1 MNNFD
6 ISKIELEEEV
16 RIVFMGTPE
25 FSVPIL
31 EALIENYNVIAVVTQ
46 PDRISNNKVLEP
58 AIKKIAESHNIKVL
72 QPVKI
77 RREYQEI
84 LDLNPDMIITCAY
97 GQIIPKELLD
107 FPRYGAINIHAS
119 LLPKLRGGAPLHH
132 AIIDGLDK
140 TGVTIMYM
148 DEAMDTGDIISTISY
163 DIKSSDTTE
172 DIHDTLRKLG
182 AKLLIDTLP
191 SIVLG
196 TNRRIKQNETEAT
209 YGYNITREEEH
220 IDFNKSGILIDRLV
234 RGLYSWPLANT
245 IIGDTEYKI
254 VAGYFVKGKG
264 NPGMISDISKKVLG
278 IGCLDGTY
286 YVTKI
291 KPAGKKIMDIKDF
304 LNGIDI
310 EEFKSRSIK

>member
-1 MNNFD
+1 
-6 ISKIELEEEV
+6 
-16 RIVFMGTPE
+16 MGTPD
-25 FSVPIL
+25 FAVPIL
-31 EALIENYNVIAVVTQ
+31 ETLIQNTNVVLVVSQ
-46 PDRISNNKVLEP
+46 PDKKVGRKQILTKTPIHEVADKYGISVFQPEKIKNDYERILE
-58 AIKKIAESHNIKVL
+58 
-72 QPVKI
+72 VK
-77 RREYQEI
+77 
-84 LDLNPDMIITCAY
+84 PDIIITCAY
-97 GQIIPKELLD
+97 GQIIPKVLLD
-107 FPRYGAINIHAS
+107 LPRLGCINVHAS

-172 DIHDTLRKLG
+172 DIHDTLRELG

-191 SIVLG
+191 SIVTG

-220 IDFNKSGILIDRLV
+220 IDFNKRGILIDRLV

>member
-1 MNNFD
+1 
-6 ISKIELEEEV
+6 
-16 RIVFMGTPE
+16 MGTPD
-25 FSVPIL
+25 FAVPIL
-31 EALIENYNVIAVVTQ
+31 ETLIQNTNVVLVVSQ
-46 PDRISNNKVLEP
+46 PDKKVGRKQILTKTPIHEVADKYGISVF
-58 AIKKIAESHNIKVL
+58 
-72 QPVKI
+72 QPEKI
-77 RREYQEI
+77 RNDYERI
-84 LDLNPDMIITCAY
+84 LEVKPDIIITCAY
-97 GQIIPKELLD
+97 GQIIPKVLLD
-107 FPRYGAINIHAS
+107 LPRLGCINGHAS
-119 LLPKLRGGAPLHH
+119 LLPKLRGRAPLHH

-140 TGVTIMYM
+140 TGITIMYM

-172 DIHDTLRKLG
+172 DIHDTLRELG

-191 SIVLG
+191 SIVTG
-196 TNRRIKQNETEAT
+196 TNRRIQQNETEAT

-220 IDFNKSGILIDRLV
+220 IDFNKRGILIDRLV

-278 IGCLDGTY
+278 IGCIDGTY

>member
-1 MNNFD
+1 MSQPDKRVGRKQIVTKTPIQEVADKYGIPVFQPE
-6 ISKIELEEEV
+6 KIKNDYE
-16 RIVFMGTPE
+16 R
-25 FSVPIL
+25 IL
-31 EALIENYNVIAVVTQ
+31 EVK
-46 PDRISNNKVLEP
+46 PDI
-58 AIKKIAESHNIKVL
+58 
-72 QPVKI
+72 
-77 RREYQEI
+77 
-84 LDLNPDMIITCAY
+84 IITCAY
-97 GQIIPKELLD
+97 GQIIPKVLLD
-107 FPRYGAINIHAS
+107 LPRLGCINVHAS

-172 DIHDTLRKLG
+172 DIHDTLRELG

>member
-1 MNNFD
+1 
-6 ISKIELEEEV
+6 
-16 RIVFMGTPE
+16 MGTPD
-25 FSVPIL
+25 FAVTIL
-31 EALIENYNVIAVVTQ
+31 ETLIQNTNVVLVVSQ
-46 PDRISNNKVLEP
+46 PDKKVGRKQILTKTPIHEVADKYGISVFQPEKIKNDYERILE
-58 AIKKIAESHNIKVL
+58 
-72 QPVKI
+72 VK
-77 RREYQEI
+77 
-84 LDLNPDMIITCAY
+84 PDIIITCAY
-97 GQIIPKELLD
+97 GQIIPKVLLD
-107 FPRYGAINIHAS
+107 LPRLGCINVHAS

-163 DIKSSDTTE
+163 DIKSSDTIE

-220 IDFNKSGILIDRLV
+220 IDFNMSGILIDRLV

>member
-1 MNNFD
+1 
-6 ISKIELEEEV
+6 
-16 RIVFMGTPE
+16 MGTPD
-25 FSVPIL
+25 FAVPIL
-31 EALIENYNVIAVVTQ
+31 ETLIQNTNVVLVVSQ
-46 PDRISNNKVLEP
+46 PDKKVGRKQILTKTPIHEVADKYGIPVFQPEKIKNDYERILE
-58 AIKKIAESHNIKVL
+58 
-72 QPVKI
+72 VK
-77 RREYQEI
+77 
-84 LDLNPDMIITCAY
+84 PDIIITCAY
-97 GQIIPKELLD
+97 GQIIPKVLLD
-107 FPRYGAINIHAS
+107 LPRLGCINVHAS

-191 SIVLG
+191 SIILG
-196 TNRRIKQNETEAT
+196 TNRRIKQNEMEAT

-220 IDFNKSGILIDRLV
+220 IDFNKRGILIDRLV

-254 VAGYFVKGKG
+254 VAGYFIKGKG

>member
-1 MNNFD
+1 
-6 ISKIELEEEV
+6 
-16 RIVFMGTPE
+16 MGTPD
-25 FSVPIL
+25 FAVPIL
-31 EALIENYNVIAVVTQ
+31 ETLIQNTNVVLVVSQ
-46 PDRISNNKVLEP
+46 PDKKVGRKQILTKTPIHEVADKYGIPVFQPEKIKNDYERILE
-58 AIKKIAESHNIKVL
+58 
-72 QPVKI
+72 VK
-77 RREYQEI
+77 
-84 LDLNPDMIITCAY
+84 PDIIITCAY
-97 GQIIPKELLD
+97 GQIIPKVLLEL
-107 FPRYGAINIHAS
+107 PRLGCINVHAS

-132 AIIDGLDK
+132 AIMDGLDK

-172 DIHDTLRKLG
+172 DIHDTLRELG

-196 TNRRIKQNETEAT
+196 TNRRIKQNESEAT

>member
-1 MNNFD
+1 
-6 ISKIELEEEV
+6 
-16 RIVFMGTPE
+16 MGTPD
-25 FSVPIL
+25 FAVPIL
-31 EALIENYNVIAVVTQ
+31 ETLIQNTNVVLVVSQ
-46 PDRISNNKVLEP
+46 PDKKVGRKQILTKTPIHEVADKYGIPVFQPEKIKNDYERILE
-58 AIKKIAESHNIKVL
+58 
-72 QPVKI
+72 VK
-77 RREYQEI
+77 
-84 LDLNPDMIITCAY
+84 PDIIITCAY
-97 GQIIPKELLD
+97 GQIIPKVLLEL
-107 FPRYGAINIHAS
+107 PRLGCINVHAS

-196 TNRRIKQNETEAT
+196 TNRRIKQSEMEAT

>member
-1 MNNFD
+1 
-6 ISKIELEEEV
+6 
-16 RIVFMGTPE
+16 MGTPD
-25 FSVPIL
+25 FAVTIL
-31 EALIENYNVIAVVTQ
+31 ETLIQNTNVVLVVSQ
-46 PDRISNNKVLEP
+46 PDKKVGRKQILTKTPIHEVADKYDIPVFQPEKIKNDYERILE
-58 AIKKIAESHNIKVL
+58 
-72 QPVKI
+72 VK
-77 RREYQEI
+77 
-84 LDLNPDMIITCAY
+84 PDIIITCAY
-97 GQIIPKELLD
+97 GQIIHKVLLD
-107 FPRYGAINIHAS
+107 LPRLGCINVHAS

-172 DIHDTLRKLG
+172 DIHDTLRELG

-196 TNRRIKQNETEAT
+196 TNRRIKQNKTEAT

>member
-1 MNNFD
+1 
-6 ISKIELEEEV
+6 
-16 RIVFMGTPE
+16 MGTPD
-25 FSVPIL
+25 FAVPIL
-31 EALIENYNVIAVVTQ
+31 ETLIQNTNVVLVVSQ
-46 PDRISNNKVLEP
+46 PDKKVGRKQILTKTPIHEIADKYGIPVFQPEKIKNDYERILE
-58 AIKKIAESHNIKVL
+58 
-72 QPVKI
+72 VK
-77 RREYQEI
+77 
-84 LDLNPDMIITCAY
+84 PDIIITCAY
-97 GQIIPKELLD
+97 GQIIPKVLLD
-107 FPRYGAINIHAS
+107 LPRLGCINVHAS

-196 TNRRIKQNETEAT
+196 TNRRIKQSEMEAT

>member
-1 MNNFD
+1 
-6 ISKIELEEEV
+6 
-16 RIVFMGTPE
+16 MGTPD
-25 FSVPIL
+25 FAVPIL
-31 EALIENYNVIAVVTQ
+31 ETLIQNTNVVLVVSQ
-46 PDRISNNKVLEP
+46 PDKKVGRKQILTKTPIHEIADKYGIPVFQPEKIKNDYERILE
-58 AIKKIAESHNIKVL
+58 
-72 QPVKI
+72 VK
-77 RREYQEI
+77 
-84 LDLNPDMIITCAY
+84 PDIIITCAY
-97 GQIIPKELLD
+97 GQIIPKVLLD
-107 FPRYGAINIHAS
+107 LPRLGCINVHAS

-220 IDFNKSGILIDRLV
+220 IDFNKRGILIDRLV

>member
-1 MNNFD
+1 
-6 ISKIELEEEV
+6 
-16 RIVFMGTPE
+16 MGTPD
-25 FSVPIL
+25 FAVQIL
-31 EALIENYNVIAVVTQ
+31 ETLIQNTNVVLVVSQ
-46 PDRISNNKVLEP
+46 PDKKVGRKQILTKTPIHEVADKYGIPVFQPEKIKNDYERILE
-58 AIKKIAESHNIKVL
+58 
-72 QPVKI
+72 VK
-77 RREYQEI
+77 
-84 LDLNPDMIITCAY
+84 PDIIITCAY
-97 GQIIPKELLD
+97 GQIIPKVLLD
-107 FPRYGAINIHAS
+107 LPRLGCINVHAS

-172 DIHDTLRKLG
+172 DIHDTLRELG

-196 TNRRIKQNETEAT
+196 TNRRIKQSEMEAT

>member
-1 MNNFD
+1 
-6 ISKIELEEEV
+6 
-16 RIVFMGTPE
+16 MGTPD
-25 FSVPIL
+25 FAVTIL
-31 EALIENYNVIAVVTQ
+31 ETLIQNTNVVLVVSQ
-46 PDRISNNKVLEP
+46 PDKKVGRKQILTKTPIHEVADKYGIPVFQPEKIKNDYERILE
-58 AIKKIAESHNIKVL
+58 
-72 QPVKI
+72 VK
-77 RREYQEI
+77 
-84 LDLNPDMIITCAY
+84 PDIIITCAY
-97 GQIIPKELLD
+97 GQIIPKVLLD
-107 FPRYGAINIHAS
+107 LPRLGCINVHAS

-220 IDFNKSGILIDRLV
+220 IDFNMSGILIDRLV

>member
-1 MNNFD
+1 
-6 ISKIELEEEV
+6 
-16 RIVFMGTPE
+16 MGTPD
-25 FSVPIL
+25 FAVPIL
-31 EALIENYNVIAVVTQ
+31 ETLIQNTNVVLVVSQ
-46 PDRISNNKVLEP
+46 PDKKVGRKQILTKTPIHEVADKYGIPVFQPEKIKNDYERILE
-58 AIKKIAESHNIKVL
+58 
-72 QPVKI
+72 VK
-77 RREYQEI
+77 
-84 LDLNPDMIITCAY
+84 PDIIITCAY
-97 GQIIPKELLD
+97 GQIIPKVLLD
-107 FPRYGAINIHAS
+107 LPRLGCINVHAS

-172 DIHDTLRKLG
+172 DIHDTLRELG

-196 TNRRIKQNETEAT
+196 TNRRIKQSEMEAT

-220 IDFNKSGILIDRLV
+220 IDFNKRGILIDRLV